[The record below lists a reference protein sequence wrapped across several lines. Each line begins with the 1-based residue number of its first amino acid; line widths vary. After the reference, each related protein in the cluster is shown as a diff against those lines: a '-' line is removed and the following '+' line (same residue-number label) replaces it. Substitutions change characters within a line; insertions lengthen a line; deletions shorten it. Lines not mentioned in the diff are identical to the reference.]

1 MVRHIIGITL
11 TILLSGCMVNNAN
24 RVSTSDTLLLDPS
37 IPENKLTSPL
47 VRQFLSDPEITRLIF
62 AKNEEKLQL
71 DLLVAELEPMV
82 TASSSAGGIIED
94 DDQGLSGTVQVGLSK
109 DADLNNLFDVKKDII
124 ENDVTI
130 SNVELIRALNLKIH
144 TVLIAINL
152 LTAADQK
159 LEILQQGLQ
168 EYGTV
173 KKLID
178 KSHQVG
184 VITKGQYLK
193 IQGQLNDIEM
203 VLENLGLQKENSK
216 QTLAIELGDSYE
228 DFMPAFNEGLS
239 KIEAA
244 SFDKS
249 LDDSVLKLNAAVLGN
264 INNNI
269 ILEKKS
275 QLWNGEYRASL
286 SSVIGDD
293 ASGFLGI
300 NLTKP
305 VYDGGRSKA
314 RIALLKSKRL
324 QAETEEKKV
333 YKEVS
338 LALYSLQANKST
350 AKKQA
355 SLLSE
360 KLENLLAI
368 KKDLGVRQ
376 NSGKAQ
382 LEDVAQNYLDIANAK
397 IQVIDSDSFLLKSKI
412 DYVLLQQ
419 RAYDYILT
427 GNEITQIMKRSYVK

>member
-1 MVRHIIGITL
+1 MVKHIIGITL
-11 TILLSGCMVNNAN
+11 TILLSGCMVNSAN

-109 DADLNNLFDVKKDII
+109 DADLSNLFDVKKDII
-124 ENDVTI
+124 ENDVII
-130 SNVELIRALNLKIH
+130 SNGELIRALNLKIH
-144 TVLIAINL
+144 AVLVAVNSLTTVDHKI
-152 LTAADQK
+152 
-159 LEILQQGLQ
+159 EILQQGMQ
-168 EYGTV
+168 EYSNV

-203 VLENLGLQKENSK
+203 TLENLELQKENAK
-216 QTLAIELGDSYE
+216 QTLSIELGKNYQ
-228 DFMPAFNEGLS
+228 DFLPVFNEGLS
-239 KIEAA
+239 KIKAA

-249 LDDSVLKLNAAVLGN
+249 LDDSVLKLNTAILDN

-269 ILEKKS
+269 ILEEKS
-275 QLWNGEYRASL
+275 KLWSGAYKVSL
-286 SSVIGDD
+286 SSVIGGDVT
-293 ASGFLGI
+293 GFLGI
-300 NLTKP
+300 NLSKP

-314 RIALLKSKRL
+314 RIALLQSKRL
-324 QAETEEKKV
+324 QAEAEEKKV
-333 YKEVS
+333 YKKVD
-338 LALYSLQANKST
+338 LAFNSQQANKST

-355 SLLSE
+355 SLFSE
-360 KLENLLAI
+360 KLEDLLAI
-368 KKDLGVRQ
+368 KEDLEVRQ

-382 LEDVAQNYLDIANAK
+382 LEDVAQNHLDIANVK
-397 IQVIDSDSFLLKSKI
+397 IQVIEADSQLLNSKI
-412 DYVLLQQ
+412 DYILLQQ

-427 GNEITQIMKRSYVK
+427 GNEMAQIIK